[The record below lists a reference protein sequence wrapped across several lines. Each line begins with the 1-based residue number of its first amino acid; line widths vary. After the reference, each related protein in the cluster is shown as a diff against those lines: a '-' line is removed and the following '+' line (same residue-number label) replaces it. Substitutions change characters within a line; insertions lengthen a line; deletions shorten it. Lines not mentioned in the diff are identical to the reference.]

1 MEKTAIIVVWVGK
14 IPNYFPLWV
23 RSLIKNKNYD
33 FFLITDQTIHLE
45 KKPENLKIIN
55 TTLRDL
61 KNDISA
67 KLGIPVFLEFPYKLC
82 DFKPAYG
89 EIFRNELANY
99 DFWGTCD
106 MDMMFGDLDKFLN
119 HELYQQYSKIF
130 SRGHLTLYRNTEEI
144 NKLYR
149 SSKLFDYKRIF
160 NSPACFMFD
169 EWYGIHKIF
178 EEFGIAQ
185 YANECMADIGANS
198 TGFTC
203 TNIKNYEKQI
213 FVWENGD
220 LKQYYLN
227 DSIIESKELAY
238 IHFQKRKININNI
251 NINSARSIILN
262 AAGVFGFE
270 EEITSEVVKK
280 YDVKNYKHFF
290 ERQYKRLKNKV
301 PVLKSNSIVFD
312 KSYVKK

>member
-1 MEKTAIIVVWVGK
+1 MIKVAIIVVWIGK
-14 IPNYFPLWV
+14 IPNYFPLWT

-33 FFLITDQTIHLE
+33 FFLITDQIIDLE
-45 KKPENLKIIN
+45 IKPENLKVI
-55 TTLRDL
+55 TATLLDL
-61 KNDISA
+61 KKDISS
-67 KLGIPVFLEFPYKLC
+67 KLRIPVFLELPYKLC

-89 EIFRNELANY
+89 EIFHQQLANY

-119 HELYQQYSKIF
+119 HELYQQYSKLF
-130 SRGHLTLYRNTEEI
+130 SRGHLTLYKNSKEI

-149 SSKLFDYKRIF
+149 SSKLFDYKHIF
-160 NSPACFMFD
+160 SSPACFMFD

-185 YANECMADIGANS
+185 YANECMADINAN
-198 TGFTC
+198 TAGFTC
-203 TNIKNYEKQI
+203 TNIKNFEKQI

-227 DSIIESKELAY
+227 KGIINSRELAY
-238 IHFQKRKININNI
+238 IHFQKRKISINSI
-251 NINSARSIILN
+251 NINSAHSIILN

-270 EEITSEVVKK
+270 EEITSEVIEK
-280 YDVKNYKHFF
+280 YNVKNYKHFF

-301 PVLKSNSIVFD
+301 PVLKNDSIIFD
-312 KSYVKK
+312 KSLKKK